1 LSQTLTLAFLQRRP
15 QSAAGVIEDLD
26 PSDGAAFLA
35 TVPGRIGAPVVA
47 FMAPWAGARC
57 VELFPADR
65 AASLIRN
72 MSYQDGTTLL
82 RLISKDRIDAILKQ
96 LPKRLARDF
105 TNSLA
110 YPSGSVGAW
119 MDYGIPLFEPGNT
132 VADGL
137 KFAKLGGG
145 RRDLHIFVGNS
156 RRELVGAVS
165 MGDLVRSEPQTKLSE
180 IMDPGVQALSNRAT
194 LASVA
199 EQPQWD
205 DYPMLPVI
213 GRRKQVLG
221 GLSRSS
227 LSKGLEEDR
236 VFRPGLAPSSVL
248 TELFVGYFVT
258 CSGLLRLVSEPASP
272 KQEPES

>member
-1 LSQTLTLAFLQRRP
+1 MRGAVPRGPGGQSDPKHVVSGRHDPAAPHLEGSDRRDP
-15 QSAAGVIEDLD
+15 Q
-26 PSDGAAFLA
+26 A
-35 TVPGRIGAPVVA
+35 TTQAPGQGLHQFARLPQRIG
-47 FMAPWAGARC
+47 RR
-57 VELFPADR
+57 L
-65 AASLIRN
+65 
-72 MSYQDGTTLL
+72 DGL
-82 RLISKDRIDAILKQ
+82 R
-96 LPKRLARDF
+96 
-105 TNSLA
+105 
-110 YPSGSVGAW
+110 
-119 MDYGIPLFEPGNT
+119 PLFKPGNT

-137 KFAKLGGG
+137 KFAKQRGG

-165 MGDLVRSEPQTKLSE
+165 VGDLVRSDPQTKLSE

-199 EQPQWD
+199 DQPQWD
-205 DYPMLPVI
+205 DYPMLPVV

-248 TELFVGYFVT
+248 TELFIGYFVT